1 MKKRKYYTVRA
12 MFFKY
17 YFLLMLIVILSLGIF
32 FYQHTSQMM
41 VSRILDS
48 AQKLAVSI
56 SGQLDL
62 EIRKMDTVSV
72 NVAYS
77 NLVRDQF
84 ALYLYEMDDTVSRY
98 RYSKLLT
105 DVFTTISGPFLTV
118 QQVNLYDFHGNAI
131 GAGYFNGPIKV
142 DLENQPW
149 YRETLSLDGKKYIS
163 KPYNNAFFV
172 RSAYKNRF
180 FLSLYRVYFNNFR
193 ERVGIIETVKDY
205 DSIFATLNKVVNSGS
220 DKMEI
225 YVFDVMNELIYP
237 ASEEAVEFPAHFNQV
252 KDALNQESQI
262 AASSILDFEARDR
275 KLVAHASSEYTG
287 WTVCIAQPAELAM
300 LPINQFAKFVTL
312 VIVGMSLLSLLLSFL
327 ASDRITGPISRFNHI
342 IKNIAFETLN
352 EGSTHIPDS
361 NVKEIKELYTAFNA
375 MRSKLKE
382 SMDSVVVAKQKE
394 TEAKF
399 SALQYQINPHFLR
412 NCLTNISIM
421 AEEGDVE
428 AVTSMCKNISNMLY
442 YVCKSGPSVVRLETE
457 MDYIEKYLECIKLR
471 YGESLKYEIN
481 IEENAKNIMIPKL
494 LVQPLVENAVE
505 HGTNVDPPWIIKV
518 AVTSSNMC
526 WKVRVEDNGFGFDHE
541 KLMFIEEKVEKIKK
555 GNRPLDTE
563 HADFGIGLLNVFLR
577 LYVTY
582 GDSAIF
588 EIKNKPNGGALVI
601 IGGTLKIT
609 TAGLL

>member
-312 VIVGMSLLSLLLSFL
+312 VIVGMSLYRSCY
-327 ASDRITGPISRFNHI
+327 RFWPLI
-342 IKNIAFETLN
+342 
-352 EGSTHIPDS
+352 
-361 NVKEIKELYTAFNA
+361 
-375 MRSKLKE
+375 
-382 SMDSVVVAKQKE
+382 
-394 TEAKF
+394 
-399 SALQYQINPHFLR
+399 
-412 NCLTNISIM
+412 
-421 AEEGDVE
+421 
-428 AVTSMCKNISNMLY
+428 
-442 YVCKSGPSVVRLETE
+442 
-457 MDYIEKYLECIKLR
+457 
-471 YGESLKYEIN
+471 ESL
-481 IEENAKNIMIPKL
+481 
-494 LVQPLVENAVE
+494 
-505 HGTNVDPPWIIKV
+505 
-518 AVTSSNMC
+518 
-526 WKVRVEDNGFGFDHE
+526 VR
-541 KLMFIEEKVEKIKK
+541 
-555 GNRPLDTE
+555 
-563 HADFGIGLLNVFLR
+563 
-577 LYVTY
+577 
-582 GDSAIF
+582 
-588 EIKNKPNGGALVI
+588 
-601 IGGTLKIT
+601 
-609 TAGLL
+609 